1 MARTKK
7 AKRETSFVTLR
18 KKARAKGRVVLY
30 LDIYKDGNR
39 RYEFLN
45 LYLVPEINEATKVQN
60 KNTMQ
65 AALAIRNQRELEV
78 IQGKGG
84 LTPTTFSKML
94 LLDWLEQYRQQKLKT
109 GQSGERAAFITK
121 VMTHLK
127 AYKGDGV
134 RISDVDEK
142 YCKGFV
148 NYLATAKVGRSTK
161 NGGCLSSIT
170 ANNYFQAFT
179 SALNEAVRKKLIPV
193 NPVQYLNRE
202 DKKPIKS
209 ERSNR
214 TFLTIDEV
222 RKLMETDCK
231 NQMIKCAFL
240 FSCFTGLRVS
250 DIKNMRWSNIKERDG
265 VKYLDITMQKTKEP
279 ITIKLNKQA
288 ESLLPLRGETDEV
301 FNLPFYEAT
310 INENLKRWAKRAGID
325 KNVCYHMS
333 RHTFATMELTMGV
346 DLYVVSKLMGHHEVG
361 VTQVYADIINKQRED
376 AVDMLDRAFK

>member
-18 KKARAKGRVVLY
+18 QKARAKGRVVLY
-30 LDIYKDGNR
+30 LDIYKDGAR
-39 RYEFLN
+39 KYEFLN
-45 LYLVPEINEATKVQN
+45 LYLVPEVNDAAKVQN

-84 LTPTTFSKML
+84 LTPTSLSKML
-94 LLDWLEQYRQQKLKT
+94 LLDWLEQFRQQKLQT
-109 GQSGERAAFITK
+109 GQSGERAAFVAKVIT
-121 VMTHLK
+121 HIK
-127 AYKGDGV
+127 AYKGDNI
-134 RISDVDEK
+134 RLSDVDEK
-142 YCKGFV
+142 YCKGFI
-148 NYLATAKVGRSTK
+148 NYLATAKVGRNTK
-161 NGGCLSSIT
+161 NGGCLSATT

-193 NPVQYLNRE
+193 NPIQYLSRE
-202 DKKPIKS
+202 EKKPIKA

-214 TFLTIDEV
+214 TFLTIEEV
-222 RKLMETDCK
+222 SKLMETDCK

-250 DIKNMRWSNIKERDG
+250 DIKNLRWSNIKERDG
-265 VKYLDITMQKTKEP
+265 VKYLDITMQKTREP
-279 ITIKLNKQA
+279 LTIKLNKQA
-288 ESLLPLRGETDEV
+288 ESWLPVRGVTEEV
-301 FNLPFYEAT
+301 FNLPYYEVT
-310 INENLKRWAKRAGID
+310 INDNLKRWAKKAGIEKD
-325 KNVCYHMS
+325 ICFHMS

-346 DLYVVSKLMGHHEVG
+346 DLYVVSKLMGHQEVG

-376 AVDMLDRAFK
+376 AVDVLDRAFK

>member
-7 AKRETSFVTLR
+7 EKRETSFVTLR
-18 KKARAKGRVVLY
+18 KKVRAKGRIVLY
-30 LDIYKDGNR
+30 LDIYKDGTR
-39 RYEFLN
+39 KYEFLN

-84 LTPTTFSKML
+84 LTPTSLSKIL
-94 LLDWLEQYRQQKLKT
+94 LLDWFELYRQQKLTT
-109 GQSGERAAFITK
+109 GQSGERASFIAK

-127 AYKGDGV
+127 AYKGGN
-134 RISDVDEK
+134 IKLADVDEK
-142 YCKGFV
+142 YCKGFI

-161 NGGCLSSIT
+161 NDGTLSAIT

-179 SALNEAVRKKLIPV
+179 SALNEAVRKKLIPI
-193 NPVQYLNRE
+193 NPVQYLSRE
-202 DKKPIKS
+202 DKKPIKA

-214 TFLTIDEV
+214 TYLTIEEV

-231 NQMIKCAFL
+231 NKMVKCAFL

-250 DIKNMRWSNIKERDG
+250 DIKNLKWSDIKERDG
-265 VKYLDITMQKTKEP
+265 LKYLNITMQKTKEP
-279 ITIKLNKQA
+279 LTIKLNKQA
-288 ESLLPLRGETDEV
+288 ESWLPVRGESEEI

-310 INENLKRWAKRAGID
+310 INENLKRWAKNAGIEKD
-325 KNVCYHMS
+325 VCYHMS

-346 DLYVVSKLMGHHEVG
+346 DLYVVSKLMGHQEVS
-361 VTQVYADIINKQRED
+361 VTQVYADIINKQREE
-376 AVDMLDRAFK
+376 AVDVLDRAFK